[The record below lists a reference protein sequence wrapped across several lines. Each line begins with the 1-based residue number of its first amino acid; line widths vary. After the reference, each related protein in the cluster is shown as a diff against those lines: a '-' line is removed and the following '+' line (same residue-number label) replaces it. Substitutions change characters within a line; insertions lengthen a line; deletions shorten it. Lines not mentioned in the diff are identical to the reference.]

1 MRIGIVTLPLW
12 GNYGGIL
19 QNYALQEV
27 LRSLGHEPI
36 TLDFQWGRSGLPY
49 LLTAAK
55 RIVTN
60 LLGKTHASWHIP
72 YAPTRTVP
80 EVIGFVDQYISHTR
94 TFWNSYPHR
103 IVKEY
108 GLEALIVG
116 SDQVWR
122 PTYTPCIEDMF
133 LKFARDDVR
142 IKLSYA
148 ASFGTSGWD
157 FTEAQRA
164 ECSRLLARFN
174 DVSVREVSGL
184 PLAEKLGRKATLV
197 QDPTLL
203 LGREGFE
210 KLIGPTSHTDKRE
223 RYIAT
228 YILDP
233 TLEIEDK
240 VKFLKPSGASLKEIT
255 EDMPGVGPKEW
266 IEIICNAR
274 FIITNSFHCTI
285 FCLLFHIPFIALV
298 NERRG
303 GSARIES
310 LLTPLGLTDRLFR
323 QSDFYTLA
331 ELPESDQIDWDNVDS
346 ILAEERQKSMDFLK
360 RNLPPH
366 DPTGV

>member
-49 LLTAAK
+49 LLSAAK

-60 LLGKTHASWHIP
+60 LLGRTHDSWLIP
-72 YAPTRTVP
+72 YAPTRTVH
-80 EVIGFVDQYISHTR
+80 EVIGFVDRYISHTR

-133 LKFARDDVR
+133 FKFAGDDVR

-148 ASFGTSGWD
+148 ASFGTSEWD
-157 FTEAQRA
+157 FTETQRA
-164 ECSRLLARFN
+164 DCSRLLARFK

-210 KLIGPTSHTDKRE
+210 KLLNPISQTKKQE

-233 TLEIEDK
+233 TPAIEGK
-240 VKFLKPSGASLKEIT
+240 VEFLTPSGAKLKQIT

-266 IEIICNAR
+266 IEIIRDAR

-285 FCLLFHIPFIALV
+285 FCLLFHIPFIAMV

-310 LLTPLGLTDRLFR
+310 LLTPLGLEARLIR
-323 QSDFYTLA
+323 QSDFSTLT
-331 ELPESDQIDWDNVDS
+331 EIPESGQIDWTKVDT
-346 ILAEERQKSMDFLK
+346 ILAEERRKSMDFLK
-360 RNLPPH
+360 RNLPTP
-366 DPTGV
+366 